1 MAFRNGSHFLLFH
14 KANNVINNF
23 IAVLKISQL
32 NQDITIFYFSFLNF
46 AFQNKKSFILKTL
59 LYKNTKISY
68 SDSGTGNAI
77 VLLHGFLE
85 NKKMWKEYVQLFSE
99 KKRVITIDLLGHGE
113 TDCLGYVHKMEDNAD
128 VVNEVL
134 EHLKIEK
141 AIILGHSMGGYVG
154 LAFAELYPEK
164 IQKLVLLNSTSKE
177 DSEEKKLNR
186 TRAIKA
192 VKQNYVSF
200 VSLAIANLFSE
211 NNRTRLAEE
220 IEKVK
225 IEALKTPLQGI
236 VASLEGMKIRKDREE
251 LVRKN
256 LFPILLILGK
266 KDPVLNYEESLS
278 QIEDTTAELVSFE
291 DGHMSQIENKEAL
304 KTILLDFFE

>member
-1 MAFRNGSHFLLFH
+1 MNH
-14 KANNVINNF
+14 
-23 IAVLKISQL
+23 
-32 NQDITIFYFSFLNF
+32 T
-46 AFQNKKSFILKTL
+46 

-68 SDSGTGNAI
+68 TDTGKGKAI

-85 NKKMWKEYVQLFSE
+85 NKKMWREYIELFSE
-99 KKRVITIDLLGHGE
+99 KYRVVAIDLLGHGE
-113 TDCLGYVHKMEDNAD
+113 SDCLGYVHKMEDNANA
-128 VVNEVL
+128 VNAVL
-134 EHLKIEK
+134 ENLNIEK
-141 AIILGHSMGGYVG
+141 ATIVGHSMGGYVG
-154 LAFAELYPEK
+154 LAFAELFPEK

-177 DSEEKKLNR
+177 DSEERKQNR

-225 IEALKTPLQGI
+225 TEALKTPLQGI
-236 VASLEGMKIRKDREE
+236 IASQEGMKIRKDREE

-256 LFPILLILGK
+256 LFPILFILGK

-291 DGHMSQIENKEAL
+291 DGHMSQIENKEEL
-304 KTILLDFFE
+304 KAVLLNFFE

>member
-1 MAFRNGSHFLLFH
+1 M
-14 KANNVINNF
+14 
-23 IAVLKISQL
+23 
-32 NQDITIFYFSFLNF
+32 
-46 AFQNKKSFILKTL
+46 FILKTI

-68 SDSGTGNAI
+68 SDSGIGNTI

-85 NKKMWKEYVQLFSE
+85 NKKMWLEYNNLFSE
-99 KKRVITIDLLGHGE
+99 KYRVVAIDLLGHGE
-113 TDCLGYVHKMEDNAD
+113 SDCLGYVHKMEDNAGA
-128 VVNEVL
+128 VNEVL
-134 EHLKIEK
+134 EHLNIEK
-141 AIILGHSMGGYVG
+141 ATIVGHSMGGYVG

-177 DSEEKKLNR
+177 DSTEKKLNR

-192 VKQNYVSF
+192 VKQNYVNF

-211 NNRTRLAEE
+211 NNRIRLAEE

-225 IEALKTPLQGI
+225 TEALKTPLQGI
-236 VASLEGMKIRKDREE
+236 IASQEGMKIRKDREE

-266 KDPVLNYEESLS
+266 KDPVLNYQESLS